1 MQYFTG
7 TTEIH
12 MKEPTAIT
20 LGKFDGLHRGHQT
33 LIAKVLKQREQGLIP
48 AVFTF
53 DMSPVAVVTGKSQP
67 ALLTNEERREHLEQM
82 GIGCLVEYPF
92 TVDAS
97 HMPADVFI
105 EKILVERLKVRSI
118 TIGTDFHFGYQRSGD
133 AALLARMAPVY
144 GYHLEVV
151 DKLKDAQSGKVI
163 SSTFIREELR
173 NGNMEKVHA
182 LLGYSYA
189 LKGTVVNGNHL
200 GSRIG
205 FPTANILPPAQKML
219 PPNGVYASRTWI
231 DGQLYES
238 VTNIGRKPTVGEYPM
253 GAETFVYEWKQPLY
267 GREIAVELCHAI
279 RPEMKFS
286 GVEEL
291 KTQVE
296 RDKKIAREW
305 LKVHSADGEGVRAK
319 QEQKKNI

>member
-7 TTEIH
+7 TTEIR
-12 MKEPTAIT
+12 MEESTAIT

-33 LIAKVLKQREQGLIP
+33 LIAKVLKQRKNGMVP

-67 ALLTNEERREHLEQM
+67 TLLTNMERKEHLEQM

-92 TVDAS
+92 TVEAS

-133 AALLARMAPVY
+133 AALLARMAQVY

-151 DKLKDAQSGKVI
+151 DKLKDTDSGRVI

-173 NGNMEKVHA
+173 EGNMEKVHA

-189 LKGTVVNGNHL
+189 LRGTVVNGNHL

-205 FPTANILPPAQKML
+205 FPTANILPPAKKML

-238 VTNIGRKPTVGEYPM
+238 VTNIGRKPTVGEYPI
-253 GAETFVYEWKQPLY
+253 GAETFVYDWRQPLY
-267 GREIAVELCHAI
+267 GKEITVELHHAI

-291 KTQVE
+291 RAQVE
-296 RDKKIAREW
+296 NDKKSAREW
-305 LKVHSADGEGVRAK
+305 LEMHSKTRE
-319 QEQKKNI
+319 